1 MTVSVVIP
9 LYNKARH
16 IERAVRSVLAQT
28 HADFELVVVDDAS
41 TDGGGEIVRH
51 IVDPRLRIVSQE
63 NRGECGARNR
73 GIEESRHDLLAFL
86 DADDEW
92 FPRFLE
98 NVLGLCSRHPDAGMY
113 STAYCLGYADR
124 LERPAFLGCPQER
137 DGGLIR
143 DYFQSS
149 LGPQPVTS
157 SSVLIPRKVLE
168 EIGRFPSGVRAGG
181 DLHTWTRIALR
192 YRVAWS
198 PVESAVYHLSADNR
212 VSRAV
217 FEVPD
222 LVLAQPI
229 EEFLDGDVEP
239 VSPREGIVEYLNF
252 QRLRLAFV
260 CCLQGRR
267 DWALALLKKT
277 RGTRKFRARRRRVQA
292 LALIPS
298 PLLRVALHSKGVLR
312 GLSVRTGLRGEPE
325 LL

>member
-9 LYNKARH
+9 LFNKARH
-16 IERAVRSVLAQT
+16 IERAVRSVLAQSYEN
-28 HADFELVVVDDAS
+28 FELVVVDDAS
-41 TDGGGEIVRH
+41 TDGSGEIVKS
-51 IVDPRLRIVSQE
+51 IADPRVRVVTQE

-73 GIEESRHDLLAFL
+73 GIEESRHDRIAFL

-98 NVLGLCSRHPDAGMY
+98 TVLGLWARHPEAGMCA
-113 STAYCLGYADR
+113 TAYCLGYADR
-124 LERPAFLGCPQER
+124 LERPAFVGCPEER
-137 DGGLIR
+137 IGGLIP
-143 DYFQSS
+143 DYFESC

-157 SSVLIPRKVLE
+157 SSVLIPRRVLE

-198 PVESAVYHLSADNR
+198 PVEGAVYHLSADNR
-212 VSRAV
+212 VSQSV
-217 FEVPD
+217 LEVSD

-229 EEFLDGDVEP
+229 EEYLDGNLQP
-239 VSPREGIVEYLNF
+239 ASPREGIVEYLNS

-267 DWALALLKKT
+267 PWALALLKKT
-277 RGTRKFRARRRRVQA
+277 QGTKRFGARRRRVQA

-298 PLLRVALHSKGVLR
+298 PLLRVALRSKAVFR
-312 GLSVRTGLRGEPE
+312 RFSVRTGLRGEPE
-325 LL
+325 VL